1 MAQERPSISVS
12 YPAVVPTP
20 LMGSMHLTAPNT
32 PINFYF
38 FEIAIA
44 DGGRVVKI
52 ASSGDGA
59 AAIRSLTGE
68 MIRQD

>member
-1 MAQERPSISVS
+1 
-12 YPAVVPTP
+12 
-20 LMGSMHLTAPNT
+20 MHLTAPNT
-32 PINFYF
+32 PINVCF
-38 FEIAIA
+38 FAIAIA

-68 MIRQD
+68 MLRQD